1 MGDDWL
7 MDMDDIDNMY
17 RETHL
22 SMNRLATE
30 REQRLLKAQHYL
42 MRERNER
49 YLKTEEGYYQMGWRC
64 GGSCDYLSVN
74 KGSLRDHRCK
84 KNCSGTKEEVML
96 YVNDPGDLKVI
107 NQSRI
112 R

>member
-1 MGDDWL
+1 MIL
-7 MDMDDIDNMY
+7 TMCTTKHIFS
-17 RETHL
+17 T
-22 SMNRLATE
+22 NRLATE

-64 GGSCDYLSVN
+64 GGTCGHLAV
-74 KGSLRDHRCK
+74 KETSLRDHRSVK
-84 KNCSGTKEEVML
+84 KCSGTKEKVML
-96 YVNDPGDLKVI
+96 YVKDPGGLEKI
-107 NQSRI
+107 YQSRL

>member
-1 MGDDWL
+1 MIL
-7 MDMDDIDNMY
+7 TKCTTKHIFL
-17 RETHL
+17 TI
-22 SMNRLATE
+22 RLATE

-49 YLKTEEGYYQMGWRC
+49 YLKTEEGYYQMGYRC

-74 KGSLRDHRCK
+74 EGSLRDHRSK
-84 KNCSGTKEEVML
+84 KNCSGTKEKVML
-96 YVNDPGDLKVI
+96 YVKDPGGLKKI
-107 NQSRI
+107 DQWRM